1 MSDRALLRV
10 EEAAEM
16 LGLGRSKTYALVLSG
31 SIPSVRFGRSVRI
44 PRNRLETWIDEQVR
58 LAEVRGRSGSESLDT
73 APTDD
78 GEG

>member
-1 MSDRALLRV
+1 MTDKALLRV
-10 EEAAEM
+10 EEAAEI
-16 LGLGRSKTYALVLSG
+16 LGIGRSKMYALVVSG

-58 LAEVRGRSGSESLDT
+58 LAEDRGRSGCVSPDA

-78 GEG
+78 REG